1 MEGECKKFRVQLT
14 KPKSVRQ
21 FLDSIKVIQDE
32 KRKAE
37 NVLMDEIEQDVFNKE
52 KFITEQVATL
62 SEMQEG
68 LNTLIEHKNV
78 ISIASQVVATALAA
92 GAEVGVDEE
101 KKDQNQIEMQNLSEG
116 GENNAQQ
123 DPYSEPPAENKS
135 PT

>member
-1 MEGECKKFRVQLT
+1 
-14 KPKSVRQ
+14 
-21 FLDSIKVIQDE
+21 
-32 KRKAE
+32 
-37 NVLMDEIEQDVFNKE
+37 MDEIEQDVFNKE